1 MPESRQFPFG
11 GDAPLDAVLYRAG
24 EPGAPLLVL
33 AHGAGAGQR
42 SGFMVEFAQAL
53 AARGVSVL
61 TFDFPYMQH
70 RRRMPDRGH
79 ILGGAWR
86 AVLAGAASQQL
97 LSSGGCAIGGKSMG
111 GRIASEVLAESG
123 DGLDEVR
130 GLVLLGYPLHPPGR
144 PAQLRTAHLPQLA
157 APVLIVQGGR
167 DTFGGPD
174 DVRRAFA
181 AARGPVEVLAV
192 DGADHSFKVPR
203 ASGSQRAADERI
215 RNGVANWVKA
225 LTLHGT

>member
-1 MPESRQFPFG
+1 MSESRQFPFG
-11 GDAPLDAVLYRAG
+11 GDVPLDAVLYRGAD
-24 EPGAPLLVL
+24 PAAPLLVL

-79 ILGGAWR
+79 VLRGAWR
-86 AVLAGAASQQL
+86 AVLVGAAAQRL
-97 LSSGGCAIGGKSMG
+97 LSPEGCAIGGKSMG

-130 GLVLLGYPLHPPGR
+130 GLILLGYPLHPPGR
-144 PAQLRTAHLPQLA
+144 PGQLRTAHLPQMA
-157 APVLIVQGGR
+157 TPVLVVQGGR
-167 DTFGGPD
+167 DAFGGPEE
-174 DVRRAFA
+174 VRNAFA
-181 AARGPVEVLAV
+181 AARGPVEVLGIE
-192 DGADHSFKVPR
+192 GADHSFKVPR
-203 ASGSQRAADERI
+203 TSGPQGTVDERI
-215 RNGVANWVKA
+215 RDVVAHWVKA
-225 LTLHGT
+225 LPPGRT

>member
-1 MPESRQFPFG
+1 MSESRQFPFG
-11 GDAPLDAVLYRAG
+11 GDPPLDGVLYSAG
-24 EPGAPLLVL
+24 DPGAPLLVL

-42 SGFMVEFAQAL
+42 SGFMVEFAKAL

-61 TFDFPYMQH
+61 TFDFPYVQH

-79 ILGGAWR
+79 VLRGAWR
-86 AVLAGAASQQL
+86 AMLGGAAAQGLISA
-97 LSSGGCAIGGKSMG
+97 GGCAIGGKSMG

-144 PAQLRTAHLPQLA
+144 PGQLRTAHLPQLA
-157 APVLIVQGGR
+157 TPVLVVQGGR

-174 DVRRAFA
+174 EVRSAFA
-181 AARGPVEVLAV
+181 AARGPVEVMAV
-192 DGADHSFKVPR
+192 GGADHSFRIPR
-203 ASGSQRAADERI
+203 ASGPQPAVDERI
-215 RNGVANWVKA
+215 RDVVANWVKA
-225 LTLHGT
+225 LAPRGT

>member
-1 MPESRQFPFG
+1 
-11 GDAPLDAVLYRAG
+11 
-24 EPGAPLLVL
+24 
-33 AHGAGAGQR
+33 
-42 SGFMVEFAQAL
+42 
-53 AARGVSVL
+53 
-61 TFDFPYMQH
+61 
-70 RRRMPDRGH
+70 
-79 ILGGAWR
+79 
-86 AVLAGAASQQL
+86 
-97 LSSGGCAIGGKSMG
+97 MG
-111 GRIASEVLAESG
+111 GRIASEVLAERG
-123 DGLDEVR
+123 DALEGVR

-157 APVLIVQGGR
+157 TPVLIVQGGN

-215 RNGVANWVKA
+215 RDGVANWVKA
-225 LTLHGT
+225 VTLHGT

>member
-1 MPESRQFPFG
+1 MPESRQFPFEAG
-11 GDAPLDAVLYRAG
+11 APLDAVLHAAG
-24 EPGAPLLVL
+24 DPGAPLLVL

-53 AARGVSVL
+53 AGRGVSVL

-70 RRRMPDRGH
+70 RRRVPDRSH
-79 ILGGAWR
+79 VLRAAWH
-86 AVLAGAASQQL
+86 AVLAGAAAQRLISP
-97 LSSGGCAIGGKSMG
+97 GGCAIGGKSMG
-111 GRIASEVLAESG
+111 GRIASEVLAERG
-123 DGLDEVR
+123 DALEGVR

-157 APVLIVQGGR
+157 TPVLIVQGGN

-215 RNGVANWVKA
+215 RDGVANWVKA